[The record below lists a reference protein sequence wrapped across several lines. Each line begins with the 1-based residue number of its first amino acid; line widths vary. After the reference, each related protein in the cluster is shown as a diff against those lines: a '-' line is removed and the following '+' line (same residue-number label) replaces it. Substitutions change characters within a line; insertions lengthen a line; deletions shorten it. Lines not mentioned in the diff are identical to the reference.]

1 MLLDNL
7 DRLPLR
13 AIKLYDN
20 DEERQ
25 GRLAKA
31 CEIIVKEKDP
41 SIEFVATTDPET
53 AYTDVDFCLAHI
65 RVGQLPMREKDE
77 KIPLKYGVV
86 GQETCGPGG
95 IAYGMRSIPGVL
107 ENIRIHGEILP
118 PTAGCST
125 TPTRCYRS

>member
-31 CEIIVKEKDP
+31 CEIIVKRER
-41 SIEFVATTDPET
+41 SIHRESVATTDPET

-65 RVGQLPMREKDE
+65 RVDSFP
-77 KIPLKYGVV
+77 
-86 GQETCGPGG
+86 
-95 IAYGMRSIPGVL
+95 
-107 ENIRIHGEILP
+107 
-118 PTAGCST
+118 
-125 TPTRCYRS
+125 

>member
-1 MLLDNL
+1 MSEKKFSVVIAGGGSTYTPEIILMLLDNL

-41 SIEFVATTDPET
+41 SIEFVA
-53 AYTDVDFCLAHI
+53 
-65 RVGQLPMREKDE
+65 
-77 KIPLKYGVV
+77 
-86 GQETCGPGG
+86 
-95 IAYGMRSIPGVL
+95 
-107 ENIRIHGEILP
+107 
-118 PTAGCST
+118 
-125 TPTRCYRS
+125 